1 MKRKTIDL
9 VDHAIEKTYQWID
22 ELHANLPWDDRL
34 KTIRLLRAT
43 LHALRDWLPLNE
55 ATQLG
60 AQLPTLI
67 RGLYYE
73 SWRPQHKSEH
83 PRNRDGFLTRIGS
96 DMAPDVVFEIE
107 DAVSIVFAL
116 LARHV
121 SAGEIKDIRS
131 NMPSDMK
138 ELWPIRRFAR
148 E

>member
-1 MKRKTIDL
+1 MKRKTINL
-9 VDHAIEKTYQWID
+9 VDHAIEKAYQWID
-22 ELHANLPWDDRL
+22 ELHANLPWDDRG

-43 LHALRDWLPLNE
+43 LHALRDWLPVNE
-55 ATQLG
+55 TSQLG

-67 RGLYYE
+67 RGLLI
-73 SWRPQHKSEH
+73 RVGNPQHKPEH

-107 DAVSIVFAL
+107 DAVSIVFAP